1 MNHNR
6 LDRLSQTLADTSLQ
20 SRRGV
25 LAALGI
31 AVLGALAGVDTDAA
45 SAKRKTRHES
55 KPKTGHQGKS
65 NDAVGDVRLH
75 AAKRKKHGRN
85 RGQRHGQER
94 PGGGATTPPPDG
106 TGGGGCTS
114 QPNSLTCAGLC
125 GMTKDNCGLEV
136 DCGPCGG
143 GGCTSDD
150 QAVTCAGKC
159 STVKDNCGRDV
170 NCGNTCSGFD
180 TCGGGGASNTCGCTS
195 QPQSV
200 TCGGR
205 CGMETDNCG
214 RQVDCGTCTGGGC
227 FIAGTQ
233 VTMANGSDKPIELV
247 EPGDRVLGRGG
258 KINRVRSI
266 LYPMLG
272 DRQLYALNGGTA
284 FVTASHPFL
293 TTDGWKA
300 VDPDAAREEVPGL
313 DIERLTVG
321 DVLLSVTSRG
331 GRMQGREDVQRAR
344 DPTAEPGGSPRRRS
358 NPAVQPRRR
367 WRRHLRGKRPGRP
380 Q

>member
-6 LDRLSQTLADTSLQ
+6 IDRLSQTLDDTNLQ

-31 AVLGALAGVDTDAA
+31 AVLGALAGVDTNAA
-45 SAKRKTRHES
+45 SAKRKT
-55 KPKTGHQGKS
+55 GHQG
-65 NDAVGDVRLH
+65 N
-75 AAKRKKHGRN
+75 AKRKKHGRN
-85 RGQRHGQER
+85 RGQRHSQGS
-94 PGGGATTPPPDG
+94 PGAGATTPPQNG
-106 TGGGGCTS
+106 
-114 QPNSLTCAGLC
+114 A
-125 GMTKDNCGLEV
+125 
-136 DCGPCGG
+136 GG

-170 NCGNTCSGFD
+170 NCGNTCSGVE
-180 TCGGGGASNTCGCTS
+180 TCGGGGTSNACGCTP

-200 TCGGR
+200 TCSGR

-214 RQVDCGTCTGGGC
+214 HAVDCGTCPGGGC
-227 FIAGTQ
+227 FVGGTR
-233 VTMANGSDKPIELV
+233 VRMADGSDKPIELV

-258 KINRVRSI
+258 KINQVRSI

-272 DRQLYALNGGTA
+272 DRPLYSLNGGTA

-300 VDPDAAREEVPGL
+300 IDPDAARVEVPGL

-321 DVLLSVTSRG
+321 DVLLSVTSSE
-331 GRMQGREDVQRAR
+331 QVQEHEIPLQSL
-344 DPTAEPGGSPRRRS
+344 D
-358 NPAVQPRRR
+358 
-367 WRRHLRGKRPGRP
+367 GRP
-380 Q
+380 ADAATQLYNLDVDGDDTYVANGLVVHNKYR

>member
-6 LDRLSQTLADTSLQ
+6 IDRLSQTLDDTNLQ

-31 AVLGALAGVDTDAA
+31 AVLGALAGVDTNAA
-45 SAKRKTRHES
+45 SAKRKMRRES
-55 KPKTGHQGKS
+55 KPKTRQQGKS

-85 RGQRHGQER
+85 
-94 PGGGATTPPPDG
+94 GA
-106 TGGGGCTS
+106 GGGCTS
-114 QPNSLTCAGLC
+114 QPHSLTCAGLC

-143 GGCTSDD
+143 GGCTS
-150 QAVTCAGKC
+150 
-159 STVKDNCGRDV
+159 
-170 NCGNTCSGFD
+170 
-180 TCGGGGASNTCGCTS
+180 

-200 TCGGR
+200 TCSGR

-214 RQVDCGTCTGGGC
+214 HAVDCGTCIGGGC
-227 FIAGTQ
+227 FVGGTR
-233 VTMANGSDKPIELV
+233 VRMADGSDKPIELV

-272 DRQLYALNGGTA
+272 DRPLYSLNGGTA

-300 VDPDAAREEVPGL
+300 IDPDAAREEVPGL

-321 DVLLSVTSRG
+321 DVLLSVTSSE
-331 GRMQGREDVQRAR
+331 QVQRR
-344 DPTAEPGGSPRRRS
+344 AEL
-358 NPAVQPRRR
+358 NTKEHATDLHVKLHVQEQGIP
-367 WRRHLRGKRPGRP
+367 LQSLDGRP
-380 Q
+380 ADAATQLYNLDVDGDDTYVANGLVVHNKYR